1 LSDRQLYNEEDA
13 GVFWKNIFG
22 LVLLGLLLA
31 ACSGQATANGHPNN
45 AAVGDPAAGE
55 TLFKQGIIKSAPG
68 CINCHSIGP
77 VQAGNG
83 PSLYG
88 EANIAGTRVKGQ
100 SAEEYLRTSILDP
113 DAYIVQGFPSGI
125 MYQDFKDVL
134 TDQQVN
140 DLVAYLMT
148 LK

>member
-1 LSDRQLYNEEDA
+1 M
-13 GVFWKNIFG
+13 FWKNILG

-31 ACSGQATANGHPNN
+31 ACSGQAAANGHPNN
-45 AAVGDPAAGE
+45 ASAGDPAAGE
-55 TLFKQGIIKSAPG
+55 ALFKRGTIKSAPG

-88 EANIAGTRVKGQ
+88 EANIAGTRVKGL
-100 SAEEYLRTSILDP
+100 SAEEYLRTSILEP
-113 DAYIVQGFPSGI
+113 DAYIVPGFPPGI

-134 TDQQVN
+134 TGQQVN
-140 DLVAYLMT
+140 DLVAYLLT